1 MSLLCLC
8 IFIIYKKKIL
18 CVNVKSKTHILMYAV
33 SSMIIFV
40 LKKITRDWSIRE
52 KFEHHVNSAYAQ
64 FPVQWTHGEKRKL
77 YPADES
83 HWECRKSTLANT
95 ADLHRPLQ
103 LTSCYDVH
111 PSSSGVWTFQ
121 LISGDLPLT
130 NSQKLMSHNP
140 SKIHSY
146 KQTSRTISS
155 QSTILIVV
163 FYVCLSHL
171 TCVTLCDYFYESLMV
186 FTF

>member
-18 CVNVKSKTHILMYAV
+18 CVNVNVKSKTHILMYAV
-33 SSMIIFV
+33 SSAIIFV
-40 LKKITRDWSIRE
+40 LKKITHVIDLLGKNLNIMWILLMHSFLCNEHMMKRE
-52 KFEHHVNSAYAQ
+52 NYNLLMRAM
-64 FPVQWTHGEKRKL
+64 
-77 YPADES
+77 
-83 HWECRKSTLANT
+83 WECRKSTLANT
-95 ADLHRPLQ
+95 SDIHRPLQ
-103 LTSCYDVH
+103 FTLCYDVH

-155 QSTILIVV
+155 QSTIVIVV
-163 FYVCLSHL
+163 FM
-171 TCVTLCDYFYESLMV
+171 YFLAI
-186 FTF
+186 